1 MEHHLF
7 TDIRRLLKDFVVLL
21 NEHSIGNKETEEAN
35 RIIEELSLVL
45 KNRELVDSIETK
57 IEEEEHRQISDD
69 LAEEILSRGQHCP
82 TGNCDV

>member
-35 RIIEELSLVL
+35 RIIEEIDIVL

-82 TGNCDV
+82 SGNCDV

>member
-21 NEHSIGNKETEEAN
+21 DKHSIGNTETEEAN
-35 RIIEELSLVL
+35 RIIEEIDIVL

-82 TGNCDV
+82 SGNCDV

>member
-45 KNRELVDSIETK
+45 KNQELVDSIETK
-57 IEEEEHRQISDD
+57 IEQEEHRQISDD
-69 LAEEILSRGQHCP
+69 LAEEILSRGQHCS

>member
-7 TDIRRLLKDFVVLL
+7 IDIRRLLKDFVVLL

-35 RIIEELSLVL
+35 RIIEEIDIVL

-82 TGNCDV
+82 SGNCDV

>member
-21 NEHSIGNKETEEAN
+21 NEHSIGNKETDEAN
-35 RIIEELSLVL
+35 RIIAELTALL
-45 KNRELVDSIETK
+45 KNPELVGSIESK
-57 IEEEEHRQISDD
+57 IHEEEHKQLSNE

-82 TGNCDV
+82 SGNCDV

>member
-21 NEHSIGNKETEEAN
+21 NEHSIGNKETDEAN

-45 KNRELVDSIETK
+45 KNQELVDSIETK
-57 IEEEEHRQISDD
+57 IEQEEHKQMSQDIAD
-69 LAEEILSRGQHCP
+69 EILSHGCP
-82 TGNCDV
+82 NGNCDV